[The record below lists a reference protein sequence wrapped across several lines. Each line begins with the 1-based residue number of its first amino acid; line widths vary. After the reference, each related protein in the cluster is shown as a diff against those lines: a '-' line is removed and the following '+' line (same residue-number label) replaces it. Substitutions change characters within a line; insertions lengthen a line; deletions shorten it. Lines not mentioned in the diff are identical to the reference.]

1 MCLISFYKLRSHFP
15 SLLTNIMKLYS
26 LNLAHKV
33 NATPSQASSACLL
46 TDAMNLQLPAS
57 QPFMC
62 SLLSHSEG
70 FMKSNRTYVPCTM
83 YVFFDSLVAWIF
95 FFFFFSYLKELNDQ
109 VHTLE
114 TKLITITGAKAK

>member
-1 MCLISFYKLRSHFP
+1 M
-15 SLLTNIMKLYS
+15 MLYS

-46 TDAMNLQLPAS
+46 TDAMNLQFSAS

-70 FMKSNRTYVPCTM
+70 FMKSNRTYVPRTM

-95 FFFFFSYLKELNDQ
+95 FFFSFSYLKELNDQ